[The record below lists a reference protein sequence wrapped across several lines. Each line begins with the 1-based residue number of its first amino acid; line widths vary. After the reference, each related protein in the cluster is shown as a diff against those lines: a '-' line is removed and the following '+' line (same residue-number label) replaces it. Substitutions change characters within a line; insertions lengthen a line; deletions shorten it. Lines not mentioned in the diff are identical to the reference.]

1 MASEGSENPGWKKRE
16 SFGSALVQIFIVAAV
31 LGGIVYF
38 IVSKGNTRKDV
49 AETLKDARAEAVKGN
64 LANTKKAI
72 TIAQGALEKDPKSG
86 DINAF
91 LAAQYTDLW
100 LIHKEAGADAKAKE
114 FLEAAKAVDSKGV
127 DRYGVEAMHLVAAG
141 KAKEANDFVEDIRKK
156 GGGGGRIF
164 EAQAFALKATGNL
177 KLADNSFRAAS
188 DKEWKDMNYASAL
201 GESQLEVGTPGAAL
215 DTFQKA
221 TGQNPDHF
229 RSRLGLALARV
240 QRKANIADAEKI
252 LGDVMSRKAELSAP
266 QEARAA
272 AIGAL
277 LLVGAEQFDQ
287 AISAADMA
295 LAKNGDDAWALYAKA
310 SALAAKK
317 DPGAGAAFDAV
328 VAKAPTAP
336 IFYFEGAAALQKA
349 GMGDAGMALLEKYEN
364 VFKNVRTPTADGK
377 EEVFLDRDDRYWL
390 ARGDILKQ
398 ANKLDEAI
406 ASFDKAIEAKNAN
419 ITRAYYQK
427 GATLLEKKE
436 DDKALEILQDITP
449 PDGTGS
455 IPEAYFAVGQIQF
468 NKKAWGDG
476 CQSYAYGL
484 AKMKQKQEPR
494 EKLEAIITEVEKKL
508 KAAGQAPV
516 AKVWMEEAKPL
527 IQ

>member
-1 MASEGSENPGWKKRE
+1 MASEGSDNGNWKKRE
-16 SFGSALVQIFIVAAV
+16 SFGSALVQIFIVGAV
-31 LGGIVYF
+31 LAGIVYF
-38 IVSKGNTRKDV
+38 IVNRGNTRKDI
-49 AETLKDARAEAVKGN
+49 AETLREARAEAVKGN

-72 TIAQGALEKDPKSG
+72 TIAQGALEKDANSG
-86 DINAF
+86 DLNAF
-91 LAAQYTDLW
+91 VAAQYTDLW
-100 LIHKEAGADAKAKE
+100 LLHKEAGAEAKAKE
-114 FLEAAKAVDSKGV
+114 FLEKAKSVESKGV
-127 DRYGVEAMHLVAAG
+127 DRYGVEALHMIAAG
-141 KAKEANDFVEDIRKK
+141 KAKEADEFIEDIRKK

-164 EAQAFALKATGNL
+164 YAQALALQALGNL

-188 DKEWKDMNYASAL
+188 DKEWKDVNYAAAL
-201 GESQLEVGTPGAAL
+201 GEEQLAVGTPGAAL

-221 TGQNPDHF
+221 TGQNPEHF

-240 QRKANIADAEKI
+240 QRKSNMADAEKI
-252 LGDVMSRKAELSAP
+252 LGDVMSRKDELSPP

-272 AIGAL
+272 AVGAM
-277 LLVGAEQFDQ
+277 LLVQAEQYDA
-287 AISAADMA
+287 AIGTADGA
-295 LAKNGDDAWALYAKA
+295 LAKNPDDAWAAFAKA
-310 SALAAKK
+310 LALAAKK
-317 DPGAGAAFDAV
+317 DPGAGAAFEAT

-364 VFKNVRTPTADGK
+364 VFKTVKTPTADGK
-377 EEVFLDRDDRYWL
+377 EEVYLDRDDRYWL
-390 ARGDILKQ
+390 ARGEILK
-398 ANKLDEAI
+398 AAGKLDDAL

-419 ITRAYYQK
+419 ITRAYYLK

-455 IPEAYFAVGQIQF
+455 IAEAYFAVGQIQF

-476 CQSYAYGL
+476 CQSYAFGL
-484 AKMKQKQEPR
+484 AKMKQKQEPK
-494 EKLEAIITEVEKKL
+494 EKLEAVITDVEKKL

-516 AKVWMEEAKPL
+516 AKVWLEEAKPL